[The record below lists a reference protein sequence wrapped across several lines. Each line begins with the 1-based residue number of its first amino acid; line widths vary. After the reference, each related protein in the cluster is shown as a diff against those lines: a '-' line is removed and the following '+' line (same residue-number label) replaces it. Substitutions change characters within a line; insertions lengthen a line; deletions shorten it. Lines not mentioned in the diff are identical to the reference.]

1 MWVEKVRKNV
11 LTCEILTGLLDADV
25 VLFPKF
31 QNVDLN
37 ILCIIKNAV
46 IKVNNFYKV
55 ELALKNSKIK
65 WVN

>member
-1 MWVEKVRKNV
+1 MGKNV

-37 ILCIIKNAV
+37 NFCIIINAV
-46 IKVNNFYKV
+46 IKVYNFYKV
-55 ELALKNSKIK
+55 KVALKHIR
-65 WVN
+65 